1 MTELLKKQYAL
12 VQSSRTA
19 VFDFIDIHVG
29 AGFNSPVAAYN
40 DQTIRY
46 FLVHNANTYLQWLR
60 YFALKTPFVLL
71 NDEEFASISLI
82 HSVYKEVDKTM
93 EVFLETFA
101 EKLEEPV
108 QGVLSRN
115 RRVSATPLQLFT
127 HVITHEFHHKGQIM
141 SMCRLLGH
149 TPPDTD
155 VIRF

>member
-12 VQSSRTA
+12 VQSSRSA

-29 AGFNSPVAAYN
+29 ADLNSPVAAYN
-40 DQTIRY
+40 NQTIRY
-46 FLVHNANTYLQWLR
+46 FLVHNANTYLQWLG
-60 YFALKTPFVLL
+60 YFALKAPFVLL
-71 NDEEFASISLI
+71 NDEEFADISLI
-82 HSVYKEVDKTM
+82 YSLYKQVDATM
-93 EVFLETFA
+93 MDFLETFA
-101 EKLEEPV
+101 EKLEGQV

-115 RRVSATPLQLFT
+115 RQVSTTPLQLFT